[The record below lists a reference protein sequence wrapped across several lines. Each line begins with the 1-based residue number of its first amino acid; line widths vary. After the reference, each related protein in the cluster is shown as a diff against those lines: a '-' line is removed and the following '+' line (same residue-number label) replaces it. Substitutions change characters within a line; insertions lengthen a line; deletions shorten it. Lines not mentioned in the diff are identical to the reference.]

1 MVIVRNARFLPTCQA
16 DFGPTFNGPQ
26 EAIMAKGRNQDRSQK
41 KTGNG
46 EQDRDRNEG
55 GAAEGRQQRPQVS
68 PADVARK
75 HQRRFGH
82 N

>member
-1 MVIVRNARFLPTCQA
+1 
-16 DFGPTFNGPQ
+16 
-26 EAIMAKGRNQDRSQK
+26 MAKGRNQDRSQNK
-41 KTGNG
+41 AETGERDQTKT
-46 EQDRDRNEG
+46 EG
-55 GAAEGRQQRPQVS
+55 GAAEGQRQRPSSGRTAS

>member
-1 MVIVRNARFLPTCQA
+1 
-16 DFGPTFNGPQ
+16 
-26 EAIMAKGRNQDRSQK
+26 MAKGRNQERSRK
-41 KTGNG
+41 KAGGAG
-46 EQDRDRNEG
+46 EQGQSRAESGSADGPSRPASG
-55 GAAEGRQQRPQVS
+55 GAS

>member
-1 MVIVRNARFLPTCQA
+1 
-16 DFGPTFNGPQ
+16 
-26 EAIMAKGRNQDRSQK
+26 MAKGRNQERSQK
-41 KTGNG
+41 KAGNG
-46 EQDRDRNEG
+46 EREETRTESG
-55 GAAEGRQQRPQVS
+55 SAEGSSRPASGRGVS

>member
-1 MVIVRNARFLPTCQA
+1 
-16 DFGPTFNGPQ
+16 
-26 EAIMAKGRNQDRSQK
+26 MAKGRNQERSQK
-41 KTGNG
+41 KAGDG
-46 EQDRDRNEG
+46 ERDQSRPESGSTEG
-55 GAAEGRQQRPQVS
+55 QPSRPSSGRSVS

>member
-1 MVIVRNARFLPTCQA
+1 
-16 DFGPTFNGPQ
+16 
-26 EAIMAKGRNQDRSQK
+26 MAKGRNQERSQK
-41 KTGNG
+41 KAGNG
-46 EQDRDRNEG
+46 ERDASRSESGNAEDRPSRPSSGRN
-55 GAAEGRQQRPQVS
+55 VS

>member
-1 MVIVRNARFLPTCQA
+1 MT
-16 DFGPTFNGPQ
+16 
-26 EAIMAKGRNQDRSQK
+26 KGRNQDRSQRK
-41 KTGNG
+41 A
-46 EQDRDRNEG
+46 EPADRDQEASRG
-55 GAAEGRQQRPQVS
+55 GAAEGQRRPSSGRAAS

>member
-1 MVIVRNARFLPTCQA
+1 
-16 DFGPTFNGPQ
+16 
-26 EAIMAKGRNQDRSQK
+26 MAKGSNQDRSQR
-41 KTGNG
+41 KTGSG
-46 EQDRDRNEG
+46 EREERKTEG
-55 GAAEGRQQRPQVS
+55 GAAEGQQQRPPAGRTVS

>member
-1 MVIVRNARFLPTCQA
+1 
-16 DFGPTFNGPQ
+16 
-26 EAIMAKGRNQDRSQK
+26 MAKGRNQDRNQSK
-41 KTGNG
+41 AENG
-46 EQDRDRNEG
+46 ERDQNKSEG
-55 GAAEGRQQRPQVS
+55 GAAEGRQQRPQAS

>member
-1 MVIVRNARFLPTCQA
+1 MT
-16 DFGPTFNGPQ
+16 
-26 EAIMAKGRNQDRSQK
+26 KGRNQDRSQRK
-41 KTGNG
+41 A
-46 EQDRDRNEG
+46 EAVDRDQSASQD
-55 GAAEGRQQRPQVS
+55 GAAEGRQQRPSSGRTAS

>member
-1 MVIVRNARFLPTCQA
+1 
-16 DFGPTFNGPQ
+16 
-26 EAIMAKGRNQDRSQK
+26 MAKGRNQERSQK
-41 KTGNG
+41 KAGSG
-46 EQDRDRNEG
+46 EGDQSRPESGSSEGQPSRPSQGRN
-55 GAAEGRQQRPQVS
+55 VS

>member
-1 MVIVRNARFLPTCQA
+1 MT
-16 DFGPTFNGPQ
+16 
-26 EAIMAKGRNQDRSQK
+26 KGRNQDRSQRKAEDDEREQK
-41 KTGNG
+41 KP
-46 EQDRDRNEG
+46 EG

>member
-1 MVIVRNARFLPTCQA
+1 
-16 DFGPTFNGPQ
+16 
-26 EAIMAKGRNQDRSQK
+26 MAKGRNQDRSQSK
-41 KTGNG
+41 ADNS
-46 EQDRDRNEG
+46 ERDRDKTEG

-68 PADVARK
+68 PADVARN

>member
-1 MVIVRNARFLPTCQA
+1 MPPCQA
-16 DFGPTFNGPQ
+16 DFSPKFNDPQ
-26 EAIMAKGRNQDRSQK
+26 EAIMAKGRNQERSQK
-41 KTGNG
+41 KVGKG
-46 EQDRDRNEG
+46 VRDESRSEIGTAEDQSSRPSSGRNI
-55 GAAEGRQQRPQVS
+55 S